1 MERKKNICNLFIEMR
16 IVYMC
21 VNEVLWVAPFSS
33 THHTCIDRKNK
44 KKKEQIKMT
53 HIRKMESDK
62 KIKKL

>member
-1 MERKKNICNLFIEMR
+1 MR

-44 KKKEQIKMT
+44 KKKEIKMT
-53 HIRKMESDK
+53 HK
-62 KIKKL
+62 KNGEREKITK

>member
-1 MERKKNICNLFIEMR
+1 MR

-21 VNEVLWVAPFSS
+21 VNEVLWVAPFSF

-44 KKKEQIKMT
+44 KKKEIKMT